1 MDKLEQAYTM
11 DLLARLTE
19 SIETYLDDDRWDG
32 IHVMHQEI
40 KEANKLVRK
49 YYKRLKLEQEVN
61 KNDYQKLLI
70 EENTELR
77 KQLKSAC
84 NALMERKLT

>member
-32 IHVMHQEI
+32 IDTMHKEI
-40 KEANKLVRK
+40 KEANKLIRK
-49 YYKRLKLEQEVN
+49 YYKRQREQAAKQSEIDTLN
-61 KNDYQKLLI
+61 LW
-70 EENTELR
+70 NT
-77 KQLKSAC
+77 
-84 NALMERKLT
+84 